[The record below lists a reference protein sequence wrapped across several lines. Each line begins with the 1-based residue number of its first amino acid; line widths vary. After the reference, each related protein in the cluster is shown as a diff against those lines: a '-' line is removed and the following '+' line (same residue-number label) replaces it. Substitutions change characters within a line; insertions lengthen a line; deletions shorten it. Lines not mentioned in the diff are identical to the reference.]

1 MGALNSLSQLA
12 LKTTMPGVPD
22 FYQGTELWDL
32 SFVDPDNRRPVDF
45 AARAAGLASLV
56 DPNWQSLT
64 ETWPD
69 GRIKFALLH
78 RLLAI
83 RQQFAA
89 VFTDGAYRPLTVEG
103 RDRDEVLAFARI
115 SDGRAVIVAVGR
127 LFARS
132 TDQGRQWPSADAWH
146 ATIRLEGFSSVR
158 NALGI
163 GGPLAGSEL
172 PVSALFHPLPV
183 AVLQA
188 EYTEP
193 RKRKPPASARR
204 PAPAE
209 A

>member
-1 MGALNSLSQLA
+1 
-12 LKTTMPGVPD
+12 
-22 FYQGTELWDL
+22 L

-45 AARAAGLASLV
+45 AARAAELTSLA

-64 ETWPD
+64 EHWAD
-69 GRIKFALLH
+69 GGIKFALLH

-89 VFTDGAYRPLTVEG
+89 AFTDGEYHPLTVEG

-115 SDGRAVIVAVGR
+115 SGGRAVIVAVGR

-132 TDQGRQWPSADAWH
+132 TNKGRRWPSADAWQ
-146 ATIRLEGFSSVR
+146 AAIRLEGFSSVR
-158 NALGI
+158 NALGVREA
-163 GGPLAGSEL
+163 PTGSEL

-183 AVLQA
+183 AVLEA
-188 EYTEP
+188 EYTGP
-193 RKRKPPASARR
+193 RRKRKPPAGARR
-204 PAPAE
+204 PVPAE